1 MPLPAI
7 KTNAIHAH
15 RYAQDY
21 VRALHRMESDRT
33 MPRRWKESLLN
44 HINSVEAFEGCI
56 KAAIE
61 AAAKNQAA

>member
-7 KTNAIHAH
+7 KTNAIHANG
-15 RYAQDY
+15 YAQNY

-33 MPRRWKESLLN
+33 MPKKWKEVLLN

-61 AAAKNQAA
+61 AAAENQAA

>member
-7 KTNAIHAH
+7 KTNAIHANS
-15 RYAQDY
+15 YAQNY

-33 MPRRWKESLLN
+33 MPRKWKEALLN

-56 KAAIE
+56 KGAIE